1 MRAKIYE
8 LMYPLLNDG
17 SGIYELDDL
26 NAYVDKIMEKA
37 CIISVMEQNVLLGF
51 LAYYA
56 NDYESKNAFLSMV
69 VISPTV
75 RKMGYGRRLVDFFIA
90 DLVLKGFKRCLTEVK
105 EDNIKAINVCKKVG
119 FSLIGKKD
127 KYLIM
132 EKML

>member
-26 NAYVDKIMEKA
+26 KAYVDKIMEKA